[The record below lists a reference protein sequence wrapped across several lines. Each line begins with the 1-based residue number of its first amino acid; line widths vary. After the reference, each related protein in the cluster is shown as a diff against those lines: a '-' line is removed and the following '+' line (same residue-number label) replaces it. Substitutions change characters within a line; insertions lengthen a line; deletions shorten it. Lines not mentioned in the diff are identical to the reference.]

1 MKEDKTIQ
9 MITITM
15 EEYKEL
21 LMIKGRYEEIKELY
35 MPKIYPTTITYNG
48 ETIKDLKPPYTVTCG
63 TYEGGKE

>member
-1 MKEDKTIQ
+1 MKEDKTMQ

-21 LMIKGRYEEIKELY
+21 LMIKGRYEELKSRQT
-35 MPKIYPTTITYNG
+35 PFYPSGITYRG
-48 ETIKDLKPPYTVTCG
+48 LETPIEPYKVTCG